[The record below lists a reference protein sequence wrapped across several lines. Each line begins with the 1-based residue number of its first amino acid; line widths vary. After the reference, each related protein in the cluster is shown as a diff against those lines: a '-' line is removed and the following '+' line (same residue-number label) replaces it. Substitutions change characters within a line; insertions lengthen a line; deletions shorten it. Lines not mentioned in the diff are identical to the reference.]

1 MCSHAFQFLST
12 FPSIDQEKIILQET
26 APSSFFLLLIKVFF
40 FFIRDM
46 SKLSRTSSSSKT
58 TTLLLLLFLL
68 MLALLVSFCAVVCYF
83 YACTANPSRLHWAGF
98 FGSAFL
104 VSGVLLLSTLLVVAA
119 RATVL
124 TWITVL
130 VLLAFS
136 GKRRR
141 VLVQQGRKITADVVM
156 YLIRG
161 AA

>member
-12 FPSIDQEKIILQET
+12 LPSIDQEKIILQET

-58 TTLLLLLFLL
+58 TTLLLFLFLL

-83 YACTANPSRLHWAGF
+83 YACTANPSRLNWAGF

-141 VLVQQGRKITADVVM
+141 VLVQQGREITADVVM

>member
-12 FPSIDQEKIILQET
+12 LPSIDQEKIILQET

-58 TTLLLLLFLL
+58 TTLLLFLFLL
-68 MLALLVSFCAVVCYF
+68 MLALLVSFCAAVCYF
-83 YACTANPSRLHWAGF
+83 YACTANPSRLNWAGF

-141 VLVQQGRKITADVVM
+141 VLVQQGREITADVVM

>member
-1 MCSHAFQFLST
+1 
-12 FPSIDQEKIILQET
+12 
-26 APSSFFLLLIKVFF
+26 
-40 FFIRDM
+40 M

-58 TTLLLLLFLL
+58 TTLLLLLLLFLL

-83 YACTANPSRLHWAGF
+83 YACTANPSRLNWAGF

>member
-12 FPSIDQEKIILQET
+12 LPSIDQEKIILQET

-46 SKLSRTSSSSKT
+46 SKLSRTSSSSRT

-68 MLALLVSFCAVVCYF
+68 MLALLVSFCAAVCYF
-83 YACTANPSRLHWAGF
+83 YACTANPSRLNWAGF

-141 VLVQQGRKITADVVM
+141 VLVQQGREITADVVM

>member
-26 APSSFFLLLIKVFF
+26 APSSFFSFFLSF

-58 TTLLLLLFLL
+58 TTLLLFLFLL
-68 MLALLVSFCAVVCYF
+68 MSALLVSFCAVVCYF
-83 YACTANPSRLHWAGF
+83 YACTANPSRLNWPGF
-98 FGSAFL
+98 LGSAFL

>member
-12 FPSIDQEKIILQET
+12 LPSIDQEKIILQET

-46 SKLSRTSSSSKT
+46 SKLSRTSSSSRT

-83 YACTANPSRLHWAGF
+83 YACTANPSRLNWAGF

-141 VLVQQGRKITADVVM
+141 VLVQQGREITADVVM

>member
-12 FPSIDQEKIILQET
+12 LPSIDQEKIILQET

-83 YACTANPSRLHWAGF
+83 YACTANPSRLNWAGF

-141 VLVQQGRKITADVVM
+141 VLVQQGREITADVVM

>member
-12 FPSIDQEKIILQET
+12 LPSIDQEKIILQET

-46 SKLSRTSSSSKT
+46 SKLSRTSSSSRT

-68 MLALLVSFCAVVCYF
+68 MLALLVSFCAVVCYL
-83 YACTANPSRLHWAGF
+83 YACTANPSRLNRAGF

-130 VLLAFS
+130 VLLAVS

-141 VLVQQGRKITADVVM
+141 VLVQQGREITADVVM

>member
-1 MCSHAFQFLST
+1 
-12 FPSIDQEKIILQET
+12 
-26 APSSFFLLLIKVFF
+26 
-40 FFIRDM
+40 M
-46 SKLSRTSSSSKT
+46 SKLSRTSSSKT
-58 TTLLLLLFLL
+58 TTLLLFLFLL

-83 YACTANPSRLHWAGF
+83 YACTANPSRLNWAGF

-104 VSGVLLLSTLLVVAA
+104 VSGLLVVAA

-141 VLVQQGRKITADVVM
+141 VLVQQGREITADVVM

>member
-12 FPSIDQEKIILQET
+12 LPSIDQEKIILQET

-46 SKLSRTSSSSKT
+46 SKLSRTSSSSRT

-68 MLALLVSFCAVVCYF
+68 MLALLVSFCAVVCYL
-83 YACTANPSRLHWAGF
+83 YACTANPSRLNRAGF

-141 VLVQQGRKITADVVM
+141 VLVQQGREITADVVM

>member
-1 MCSHAFQFLST
+1 
-12 FPSIDQEKIILQET
+12 
-26 APSSFFLLLIKVFF
+26 
-40 FFIRDM
+40 M

-58 TTLLLLLFLL
+58 TTLLLFLFLL
-68 MLALLVSFCAVVCYF
+68 MLALLVSFCAVVCYL
-83 YACTANPSRLHWAGF
+83 YACTANPSRLNRAGF

-141 VLVQQGRKITADVVM
+141 VLVQQGREITADVVM

>member
-12 FPSIDQEKIILQET
+12 LPSIDQEKIILQET

-68 MLALLVSFCAVVCYF
+68 MLALLVSFCAAVCYF
-83 YACTANPSRLHWAGF
+83 YACTANPSRLNWAGF

-141 VLVQQGRKITADVVM
+141 VLVQQGREITADVVM